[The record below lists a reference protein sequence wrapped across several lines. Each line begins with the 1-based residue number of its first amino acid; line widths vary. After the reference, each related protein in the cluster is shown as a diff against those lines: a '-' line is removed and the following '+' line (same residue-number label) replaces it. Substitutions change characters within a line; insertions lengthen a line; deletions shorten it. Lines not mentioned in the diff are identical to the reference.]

1 MALHAA
7 VATPVRLS
15 LGNAAFTP
23 SLRKSMDSAAGG
35 RPVAHAI
42 QPSKRSTAPEDLEAR
57 KRKAQTRLAR
67 AAGPRPEQGGSGKA
81 ESGRRD
87 TPQPVLVPKL
97 LAPSSCAEPYTGR
110 AMLLCFRP
118 TQLLPPLFPPP
129 RPPGRGEPATDP
141 ARLSLRSLNPL
152 ALVASGRANDITLQ

>member
-1 MALHAA
+1 MAG
-7 VATPVRLS
+7 LS
-15 LGNAAFTP
+15 HTQY
-23 SLRKSMDSAAGG
+23 SLFDR
-35 RPVAHAI
+35 
-42 QPSKRSTAPEDLEAR
+42 PEDLEAR
-57 KRKAQTRLAR
+57 KRKAQTRLAG
-67 AAGPRPEQGGSGKA
+67 ATGPRLEQGGSGKA
-81 ESGRRD
+81 ESERRD

-118 TQLLPPLFPPP
+118 TQLLPPLFPP
-129 RPPGRGEPATDP
+129 RPPARGEPAPDP